1 MKKKEY
7 AAKDMEKL
15 IALGKQKGFLT
26 YEEVNNLLPEEMS
39 SSEEI
44 DRLFEMLGNEDIE
57 LIENEDERNSE
68 KANIQALKE
77 DALNEQL
84 KAEERFLLLR
94 YSLRQTGEELTDL

>member
-84 KAEERFLLLR
+84 KAEERFLPLDDPVLFA
-94 YSLRQTGEELTDL
+94 S

>member
-57 LIENEDERNSE
+57 LIENEDDRNSE

-84 KAEERFLLLR
+84 KAEERFLPLDR
-94 YSLRQTGEELTDL
+94 KSVV